1 MDIKTS
7 GFVTSVAKAE
17 DLKDFGLDEVAVA
30 GRSNVG
36 KSTFINYITC
46 RKALAKTSATPG
58 KTRMV
63 NYFVINESMDNA
75 FMLVDLPGYGYAV
88 NLSEAEKARWDK
100 LMGAYLTGSERLKH
114 VLVLMD
120 IRREPSKLDI
130 HMIEYLNLNIIPFTV
145 VLTKADKLSRSAS
158 LRQKKA
164 IASAL
169 KLGIDNLIITSSL
182 NKQGGEEIKNLIYD
196 RLFNSDN

>member
-7 GFVTSVAKAE
+7 RFVTSVAKSE
-17 DLKDFGLDEVAVA
+17 DLKDFNLDEVAVA

-36 KSTFINYITC
+36 KSTFINYITG

-63 NYFVINESMDNA
+63 NYFAINEALDYA

-88 NLSEAEKARWDK
+88 NLSEDEKRRWDK

-130 HMIEYLNLNIIPFTV
+130 HMIEYLNLNIVPFTV
-145 VLTKADKLSRSAS
+145 VLTKADKLSKSAA

-164 IASAL
+164 IASSL
-169 KLGIDNLIITSSL
+169 KLGIDNLIVTSSL
-182 NKQGGEEIKNLIYD
+182 NKQGGDEIKQLIEEK
-196 RLFNSDN
+196 LFPVI

>member
-1 MDIKTS
+1 MCS
-7 GFVTSVAKAE
+7 S
-17 DLKDFGLDEVAVA
+17 DL
-30 GRSNVG
+30 
-36 KSTFINYITC
+36 
-46 RKALAKTSATPG
+46 
-58 KTRMV
+58 
-63 NYFVINESMDNA
+63 
-75 FMLVDLPGYGYAV
+75 GYGYAV
-88 NLSEAEKARWDK
+88 NLSEEEKARWDK

>member
-1 MDIKTS
+1 ML
-7 GFVTSVAKAE
+7 F
-17 DLKDFGLDEVAVA
+17 
-30 GRSNVG
+30 RS
-36 KSTFINYITC
+36 
-46 RKALAKTSATPG
+46 
-58 KTRMV
+58 
-63 NYFVINESMDNA
+63 
-75 FMLVDLPGYGYAV
+75 
-88 NLSEAEKARWDK
+88 
-100 LMGAYLTGSERLKH
+100 LTGSERLKH